1 MPDLDIVLTDTPTD
15 VDAAM
20 IERGLADFDCEQVGI
35 RDRRQVAVLARDP
48 TTGQTLGG
56 ILGRT
61 SLGMLF
67 VDLVYLPKSLR
78 GQGLG
83 SRMMAMLEQE
93 AVRRGCRSGALI
105 TSSFQAPG
113 FYARHGWQ
121 ELARM
126 PCNPPGTFRVLM
138 SKTLANVIDV

>member
-1 MPDLDIVLTDTPTD
+1 MWRSMMQNLLRAGAALVAPPLQIPRHSDYRAGQTAEASRRGYTVQMLPPEGSTVPDLDIVLTDTPTD

-20 IERGLADFDCEQVGI
+20 VEHGLADYDCERVGI

-67 VDLVYLPKSLR
+67 VDLVYLPEALR
-78 GQGLG
+78 GQ
-83 SRMMAMLEQE
+83 
-93 AVRRGCRSGALI
+93 
-105 TSSFQAPG
+105 
-113 FYARHGWQ
+113 
-121 ELARM
+121 
-126 PCNPPGTFRVLM
+126 
-138 SKTLANVIDV
+138 